1 MAERA
6 RVIVVGG
13 GFGGLTCARRLEK
26 LLPRD
31 QAEIV
36 IFNPTN
42 FMTFTPLL
50 PEAAAGTL
58 QPRHVGVPL
67 RRVLKHT
74 RVVVGKTLAVD
85 FEARTATLR
94 PIEGPDRVFE
104 WDRIVLAPGSIS
116 RQFPIPGL
124 KEYAFGFKTL
134 SEAIFIR
141 NHVLRMLELA
151 DASDDIAERQARCTF
166 VVVGAGYAGTELIA
180 ELQAMVGRV
189 LDNFPRIGPEDLR
202 WVLVD
207 VAKTVLPELGEGLG
221 QRALKI
227 LRRRGIEIRLGTSV
241 EEVGPDFVKLSDGE
255 FLSMK
260 TFVWTA
266 GVAPDP
272 LIGTLGLPT
281 EARGR
286 LVCDQY
292 TRVQGRDDVFAVGD
306 AAAVPDPGDPSRP
319 TPPTAQ
325 FALRQGRTCAHNV
338 AASLTGGSM
347 KKFNFRGLGLLVN
360 LANSEGVAKVLGVP
374 VSGRLGWL
382 VTRAYHV
389 LAIPTVW
396 RRIRVLVD
404 YTLAVGDRPDI
415 AEMGTL
421 GKVGTLES
429 EK

>member
-74 RVVVGKTLAVD
+74 RVVVGETLAVD
-85 FEARTATLR
+85 VEARTATLR
-94 PIEGPDRVFE
+94 PLEGPDRVFE

-116 RQFPIPGL
+116 RLFPIPGL
-124 KEYAFGFKTL
+124 KEYAYGFKTL

-180 ELQAMVGRV
+180 ELQAMVHRS
-189 LDNFPRIGPEDLR
+189 LENFPRIGRGDLR

-207 VAKTVLPELGEGLG
+207 VAKTVLPELGQDLG
-221 QRALKI
+221 ERALKI
-227 LRRRGIEIRLGTSV
+227 LRKRGIEIRLGTSV

-272 LIGTLGLPT
+272 LIATLGLPT

-286 LVCDQY
+286 LACDQY

-306 AAAVPDPGDPSRP
+306 AAAIPYPSDPSRP

-325 FALRQGRTCAHNV
+325 FALRQGRTCAANV
-338 AASLTGGSM
+338 AASLTGGTM
-347 KKFNFRGLGLLVN
+347 KRFNFRGLGLLVN
-360 LANSEGVAKVLGVP
+360 LANAEGVAKVLGVP
-374 VSGRLGWL
+374 ISGKLGWA

-389 LAIPTVW
+389 LAVPTVW

-404 YTLAVGDRPDI
+404 YTLAIGDRPDI

-421 GKVGTLES
+421 GKVATLES
-429 EK
+429 ED